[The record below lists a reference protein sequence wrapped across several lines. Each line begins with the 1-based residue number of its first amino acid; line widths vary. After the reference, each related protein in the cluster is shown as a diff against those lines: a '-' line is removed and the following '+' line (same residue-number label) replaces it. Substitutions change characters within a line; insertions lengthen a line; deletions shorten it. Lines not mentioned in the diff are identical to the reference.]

1 MKDLKDAFLEIGY
14 AEVKTHLNSGNIIFS
29 CEEMDEV
36 SIGTMIRDMISEKF
50 KLNIPV
56 FIIRQ
61 EKLSELLTLAP
72 SWWKM
77 RTREPMIIW
86 FL

>member
-1 MKDLKDAFLEIGY
+1 
-14 AEVKTHLNSGNIIFS
+14 
-29 CEEMDEV
+29 MDEV

-72 SWWKM
+72 SWWENVDKG
-77 RTREPMIIW
+77 TYDNF